1 MIAAISLSGV
11 GLATAF
17 AAGFISFLSPCVWPL
32 VPAYLSY
39 VSGVPYDELGS
50 NRRRVV
56 LTTLAFVGGFSIVFA
71 LYGVSVGYLGSL
83 VADYRRPI
91 EIVGGVLVILM
102 GLALLGFAQRLV
114 GREARVGLPA
124 RPTTYVGAGVAGVVF
139 AVGWTPCIGPIL
151 TSILLYAATQGQ
163 GTNNAKKIIV
173 IDPATKAIET
183 VATDVQPNDLVV
195 SKDGFIYFTDTGA
208 GTVVKVPTSARKM
221 SRPPVAAGGINKP
234 NGIALSPDQRM
245 LVVSE
250 YGGTNAWSFLI
261 ATDGSL
267 KGGEKN
273 MELRAPVGKSDSG
286 GDGMI
291 SDAQSRW
298 WITSHLGIQMFDAN
312 GRMGGIVSRPQE
324 KGTVSCAFAGPGRA
338 WLYACASDKV
348 YRRKTLTEG
357 AKVP

>member
-1 MIAAISLSGV
+1 VIAAMSLSGI

-17 AAGFISFLSPCVWPL
+17 AAGFVSFLSPCVWPL

-71 LYGVSVGYLGSL
+71 LYGVSVGYLGAL

-151 TSILLYAATQGQ
+151 TSILLYAATQGSA
-163 GTNNAKKIIV
+163 GGSLLLLAYGIGLGVPFLLSGLLASWLLERTGAYRKYGAWINRVAGVVMIIV
-173 IDPATKAIET
+173 GVLLATGQMTRIT
-183 VATDVQPNDLVV
+183 QQ
-195 SKDGFIYFTDTGA
+195 
-208 GTVVKVPTSARKM
+208 
-221 SRPPVAAGGINKP
+221 
-234 NGIALSPDQRM
+234 LSG
-245 LVVSE
+245 
-250 YGGTNAWSFLI
+250 YGVI
-261 ATDGSL
+261 
-267 KGGEKN
+267 
-273 MELRAPVGKSDSG
+273 
-286 GDGMI
+286 I
-291 SDAQSRW
+291 
-298 WITSHLGIQMFDAN
+298 
-312 GRMGGIVSRPQE
+312 
-324 KGTVSCAFAGPGRA
+324 
-338 WLYACASDKV
+338 
-348 YRRKTLTEG
+348 
-357 AKVP
+357 